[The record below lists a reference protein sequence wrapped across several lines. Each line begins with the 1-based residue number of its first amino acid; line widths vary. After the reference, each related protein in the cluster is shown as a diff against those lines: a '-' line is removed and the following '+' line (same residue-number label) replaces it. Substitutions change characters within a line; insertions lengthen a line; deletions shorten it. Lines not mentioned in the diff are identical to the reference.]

1 MSSFNGRETAAEVNL
16 VAVLPSL
23 PARLARP
30 TTARLSCGVDGV
42 RWNRKDGEGRGKY
55 NIEENTG
62 KVGFNYH
69 LLEISRIPY

>member
-16 VAVLPSL
+16 VAVLPS
-23 PARLARP
+23 ARS